1 MNVSGAPAS
10 LAPRRPSHGPPAK
23 KSARGHVSQHPRSV
37 QAHERH
43 ARIDRTPQCFRS
55 RSRSARRARCRRTAA
70 LAFDTPSDAASSS
83 SVSPSTSARRRTSAY
98 DAGSLASWETLQAH
112 VAGGE
117 GDGSS
122 GSSSVAISRAPLR
135 SSSSAAVS
143 TTRRTHASAR
153 PRSRS
158 SSERSS
164 ARTAPRCTMSP
175 AGAEG
180 KRDAIQRSSGARP
193 RVSASATAACSGLLL
208 RWATTLGSA
217 LARVAGARL
226 AAATLAGAARLPAFT
241 ALRRTARTLRLL
253 SHRLSPSAW
262 KTDEGRSDYTR
273 SCRCL
278 GAMQAL
284 PVDRRDAPATV
295 ERTRALGGGGL
306 APLATRPISS
316 TRSKRHIDHVRPQ
329 IRAEQGQV
337 ACHRSPEASSGRG
350 TRWPARRRLPGNAA
364 AAADLVDSC
373 ASLRC

>member
-1 MNVSGAPAS
+1 MP
-10 LAPRRPSHGPPAK
+10 
-23 KSARGHVSQHPRSV
+23 
-37 QAHERH
+37 
-43 ARIDRTPQCFRS
+43 RS

-70 LAFDTPSDAASSS
+70 LAFDNPSDAASSS
-83 SVSPSTSARRRTSAY
+83 SVAPSTSARRRTSAY

-112 VAGGE
+112 VAVGH

-122 GSSSVAISRAPLR
+122 GSSPVAISRAPLR

-180 KRDAIQRSSGARP
+180 KRDAIQRSSAARL

-217 LARVAGARL
+217 LAGVAGAGL
-226 AAATLAGAARLPAFT
+226 AAATLAGGARLPAVA

-262 KTDEGRSDYTR
+262 KTDGGPIELHPIVPVSR
-273 SCRCL
+273 
-278 GAMQAL
+278 AMQAL
-284 PVDRRDAPATV
+284 PSIDETGQPPSSSARAVWRRS
-295 ERTRALGGGGL
+295 RRG
-306 APLATRPISS
+306 
-316 TRSKRHIDHVRPQ
+316 RSRRHVPND
-329 IRAEQGQV
+329 
-337 ACHRSPEASSGRG
+337 
-350 TRWPARRRLPGNAA
+350 T
-364 AAADLVDSC
+364 
-373 ASLRC
+373 